1 LAQSTSPS
9 PKNAPEQNAPSQF
22 DAQSR
27 QQRDQT
33 LSERLDRSDGVIRPP
48 SNVDPKIGVAPPAT
62 GDKMPV
68 VPPDPNVK
76 PKQAH
81 ESAASEILRHG
92 AVLHCRCRGRSP
104 VTGATPPAPRARR
117 DSVRHETAPARE

>member
-1 LAQSTSPS
+1 MRRLICRPVLVALGLATAVSMALAQSTSPS

-27 QQRDQT
+27 QQRGQT

-48 SNVDPKIGVAPPAT
+48 GNVDPKIGVAPPAT

-76 PKQAH
+76 PK
-81 ESAASEILRHG
+81 
-92 AVLHCRCRGRSP
+92 
-104 VTGATPPAPRARR
+104 
-117 DSVRHETAPARE
+117 